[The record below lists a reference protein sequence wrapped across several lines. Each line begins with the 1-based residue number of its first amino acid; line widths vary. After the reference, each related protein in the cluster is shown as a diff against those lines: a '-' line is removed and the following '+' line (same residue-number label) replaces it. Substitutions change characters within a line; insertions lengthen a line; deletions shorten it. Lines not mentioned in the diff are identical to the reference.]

1 MNIYGTASGQNLTYS
16 TPQDPYGSS
25 LREKTG

>member
-1 MNIYGTASGQNLTYS
+1 MNIYGTASRRNLIYNI
-16 TPQDPYGSS
+16 PPDPYEPS